1 MTIIKITI
9 IANIIIISDSGLQG
23 ARVVCN
29 LFRDHASVSELGSPR
44 ELGGAGTLIDM

>member
-9 IANIIIISDSGLQG
+9 IAIIIIISDSGLQG
-23 ARVVCN
+23 ARMVCN